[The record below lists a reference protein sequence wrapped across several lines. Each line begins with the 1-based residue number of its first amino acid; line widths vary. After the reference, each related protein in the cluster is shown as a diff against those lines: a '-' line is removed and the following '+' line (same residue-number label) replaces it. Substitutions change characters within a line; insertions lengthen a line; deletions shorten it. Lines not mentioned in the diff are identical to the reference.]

1 MVYSRFIQYVYI
13 YIYTYIYIYI
23 YIYNAKY
30 IYIYNT
36 KIYIPLDL
44 EKLFDT
50 YFENQDIVGSKHN
63 WRLSMRRNYGK
74 KELICV

>member
-1 MVYSRFIQYVYI
+1 MQ
-13 YIYTYIYIYI
+13 
-23 YIYNAKY
+23 N

-63 WRLSMRRNYGK
+63 
-74 KELICV
+74 